1 MEQIKMNN
9 ARIIRSLLLFVCMA
23 ALLGCEKVID
33 INLNDAA
40 PAMVIE
46 GNISDLSTTH
56 YVSVSKTVSFSA
68 NSTYNPV
75 AGAVIQV
82 LEESTD
88 VLITGLS
95 VPAKGLRS
103 FTEVSPGLYS
113 ISNYRAYP
121 GMKYT
126 LMVVVE
132 EETYEAE
139 AIMPPS
145 IAIDSIG
152 TVTDNIFGEEEKM
165 VGVVYQ
171 DPPNEQNYY
180 RFVLTING
188 EVSPSIF
195 VYNDKFN
202 DGKQVQRNLY
212 DEDLKVFP
220 GDSVMVEQQSIT
232 QAVYTYFNGIRSN
245 NPGAA
250 APANPQ
256 SNFSNG
262 ALGYFSAHG
271 GRRASTIIE

>member
-1 MEQIKMNN
+1 MKHTKVNN
-9 ARIIRSLLLFVCMA
+9 ARIMSCLLLLVCMVV
-23 ALLGCEKVID
+23 LLSCEKVVD
-33 INLNDAA
+33 INLNDAD
-40 PAMVIE
+40 PALVIE

-56 YVSVSKTVSFSA
+56 YVSISKTVPFSA
-68 NSTYNPV
+68 NSTDNPV
-75 AGAVIQV
+75 TGAVVQV
-82 LEESTD
+82 LEEATNDSST
-88 VLITGLS
+88 GFNA
-95 VPAKGLRS
+95 PAKGVRS

-113 ISNYRAYP
+113 IRNYRAYP

-126 LMVVVE
+126 LTVVVE
-132 EETYEAE
+132 EETYLAE
-139 AIMPPS
+139 AIMPRP

-180 RFVLTING
+180 RYILTING
-188 EVSPSIF
+188 AVSSSIF

-202 DGKQVQRNLY
+202 DGKKVQRNLY
-212 DEDLKVFP
+212 DEDLEVFTR
-220 GDSVMVEQQSIT
+220 DSVMVEQQSIT

-245 NPGAA
+245 NPGSA

-271 GRRASTIIE
+271 VRQASTIIE